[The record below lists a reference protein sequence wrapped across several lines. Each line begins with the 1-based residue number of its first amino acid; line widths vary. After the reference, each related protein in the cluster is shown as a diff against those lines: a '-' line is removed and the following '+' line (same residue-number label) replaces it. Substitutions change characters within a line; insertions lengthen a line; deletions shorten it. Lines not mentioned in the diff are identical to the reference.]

1 MTAWW
6 SFVLVIMSSIV
17 SALGP
22 VYLKKVSDEK
32 IGFGLLR
39 NKSFMLGVFL
49 YGFGVLLMVLALF
62 GGELSVL
69 YPFISLTYVWVV
81 GLSYVQLGEKISNQ
95 RILGVILILFSV
107 VLLGVQ

>member
-6 SFVLVIMSSIV
+6 SFALVVLSSLV

-22 VYLKKVSDEK
+22 VYLKEVSSER
-32 IGFGLLR
+32 ISIGLLF
-39 NKSFMLGVFL
+39 KWKFLLGVGL
-49 YGFGVLLMVLALF
+49 YGLGVLLMVLALF

-69 YPFISLTYVWVV
+69 YPFIALTYVWVV
-81 GLSYVQLGEKISNQ
+81 LLSYYKLKEEVRWQ
-95 RILGVILILFSV
+95 RMLGVLLILCSV